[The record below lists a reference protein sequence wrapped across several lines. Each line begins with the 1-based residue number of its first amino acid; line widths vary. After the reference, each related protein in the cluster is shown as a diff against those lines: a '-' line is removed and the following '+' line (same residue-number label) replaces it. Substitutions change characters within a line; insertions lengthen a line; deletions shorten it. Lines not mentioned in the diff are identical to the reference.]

1 MQITSNAVG
10 GSAHFL
16 SDAAHAE
23 QAQHDATNS
32 PESALLRQGIIIVG
46 GAPATENKGKGAT
59 GPKENI
65 SLNFGQVSLAY
76 AQKAG
81 GTGVNPEPPAT
92 TSSSMASFVPTGGLH
107 PVSHGSKH
115 LLGSRL
121 DRVALNPQPLPPK
134 TADELSHIS
143 KPTVRDLM
151 PANHLD
157 SMSEMGEMESF
168 RLQMAMDML
177 SKIMSTLSN
186 LLQKQSQT
194 ADAITQNIK

>member
-10 GSAHFL
+10 GSAHWL

-23 QAQHDATNS
+23 QAQHDATNSS

-46 GAPATENKGKGAT
+46 GAPATEDKGKGK
-59 GPKENI
+59 GI
-65 SLNFGQVSLAY
+65 
-76 AQKAG
+76 
-81 GTGVNPEPPAT
+81 
-92 TSSSMASFVPTGGLH
+92 ASFVPTGGLH
-107 PVSHGSKH
+107 PVSHGLKH
-115 LLGSRL
+115 LLGGRL

-134 TADELSHIS
+134 ATTESSHIS
-143 KPTVRDLM
+143 KPAVRDLM
-151 PANHLD
+151 PAHHLD
-157 SMSEMGEMESF
+157 NMSEMGEMQSF

-186 LLQKQSQT
+186 LLQKQSQA